1 MNTQTTTD
9 NVFAQLQIENRD
21 IYALCIGL
29 GRATDPL
36 LTALRQLDPSRFAGD
51 GLLVQSGTN
60 PSVLNAWSTQS
71 QCPIKEPDLVALVID
86 ATDPQAR
93 ETLPFWV
100 TRLAQMNSLRSAIII
115 GDDASVT
122 QTTAPA
128 PWRQL
133 LLSSFG
139 AVIDIFPQRR
149 ILQHIN
155 LLRLTMGLLYLE
167 RSPICFDIND
177 LHEVLRAGA
186 RARSAATLWNRLD
199 RGHRAFDRLWQTLQ
213 PKNPQGAIAFL
224 YGDYDCNPIREFTE
238 IQDCIMDHLPETAWP
253 LGPVAPV
260 FINPHWRP
268 ERRVLVLT
276 IADASS

>member
-1 MNTQTTTD
+1 MQTTTD
-9 NVFAQLQIENRD
+9 NFFDQIEMRD

-36 LTALRQLDPSRFAGD
+36 LTALRQLDPGRFAYD
-51 GLLVQSGTN
+51 GLFVQSGTN
-60 PSVLNAWSTQS
+60 PSVLKAWSAQP
-71 QCPIKEPDLVALVID
+71 QCPIEEPDLVALVID
-86 ATDPQAR
+86 ATDPRAR

-100 TRLAQMNSLRSAIII
+100 TRLAQMDNVRSAIII

-133 LLSSFG
+133 LHSSFG

-167 RSPICFDIND
+167 RSPICYDISD
-177 LHEVLRAGA
+177 LHETLRAGA

-213 PKNPQGAIAFL
+213 PKSPQGAIAFL
-224 YGDYDCNPIREFTE
+224 YGDDDCSPIRNPIREFTE
-238 IQDCIMDHLPETAWP
+238 LQDRIMDHLPETAWP
-253 LGPVAPV
+253 RGLEAPV
-260 FINPHWRP
+260 FINPNCRP

-276 IADASS
+276 ITGD